1 MSSRGDKGE
10 SEHRLEGRQLDG
22 PMGWTAG
29 MVAIVI
35 GAVVL
40 MVFNGKISSD
50 SPTFL
55 LGAAE

>member
-1 MSSRGDKGE
+1 MA
-10 SEHRLEGRQLDG
+10 
-22 PMGWTAG
+22 WTA
-29 MVAIVI
+29 VAIVI

-50 SPTFL
+50 STTFL